1 MKAVIAIDSLKGSL
15 SSMEAGYA
23 IADGI
28 RRVHG
33 QDAEIVVRPLAD
45 GGEGTV
51 EALVSGMSGVTQN
64 VMVTGPLGIPVN
76 CEYGIIESSHTAVI
90 EMSGA
95 AGITL
100 VPDEKRNPLYTTT
113 YGVGEVIKDAIAKG
127 CRRFIVGIGGS
138 ATNDGGV
145 GMLQALGYGFLNK
158 EGKQVPFG
166 ARGLEVLEE
175 ITDEY
180 VLPELAECE
189 FRVACDVTNILCGEN
204 GCSAGTVYG
213 ASSAS
218 LAATPWQKIT
228 QPVPGSAQSIGS
240 FSNGCIVGADTL
252 PIQSEHYQV
261 MRTDQRR
268 YFGHPDLVM
277 FIQRLSSQVSNL
289 GMGTVLIGDMGMP
302 AGGRFNGGHAS
313 HQTGLDV
320 DIFLQLPKTRWT
332 SAQLLR
338 PQALDLVSR
347 DGKHVVSTLW
357 KPEIFSLIKLAAQ
370 DKDVTRIFVN
380 PAIKQQ
386 LCFDAGTD
394 RDWLRKVRPWFQH
407 RAHMH
412 VRLRCPA
419 DSLECEDQPLPP
431 PGDGCG
437 AELQSWFEPPKP
449 GTTKPEKKTPP
460 PLPPSC
466 QALLDEHVI

>member
-1 MKAVIAIDSLKGSL
+1 MNKT
-15 SSMEAGYA
+15 A
-23 IADGI
+23 IAL
-28 RRVHG
+28 
-33 QDAEIVVRPLAD
+33 LA
-45 GGEGTV
+45 
-51 EALVSGMSGVTQN
+51 L
-64 VMVTGPLGIPVN
+64 L
-76 CEYGIIESSHTAVI
+76 
-90 EMSGA
+90 
-95 AGITL
+95 
-100 VPDEKRNPLYTTT
+100 
-113 YGVGEVIKDAIAKG
+113 
-127 CRRFIVGIGGS
+127 
-138 ATNDGGV
+138 
-145 GMLQALGYGFLNK
+145 
-158 EGKQVPFG
+158 
-166 ARGLEVLEE
+166 
-175 ITDEY
+175 
-180 VLPELAECE
+180 
-189 FRVACDVTNILCGEN
+189 
-204 GCSAGTVYG
+204 

-347 DGKHVVSTLW
+347 DGKHVVPTLW

-386 LCFDAGTD
+386 LCLDAGTD
-394 RDWLRKVRPWFQH
+394 RMYDYVVLPIVWSVKINLYRHQAMVAGQNCKAGLNLQNREQQSLRRRH
-407 RAHMH
+407 
-412 VRLRCPA
+412 RLRCRLPA
-419 DSLECEDQPLPP
+419 RRYWMS
-431 PGDGCG
+431 
-437 AELQSWFEPPKP
+437 
-449 GTTKPEKKTPP
+449 T
-460 PLPPSC
+460 
-466 QALLDEHVI
+466 